1 MTIGEVAAQSR
12 VNIQTVRYYERRG
25 LLATPRRTAAGYR
38 RYQEDV
44 VLRIRLIKRAQ
55 ELGFTLEQIT
65 ELLALRVR
73 HGEACGEVSRQA
85 TVKIV
90 VVQEKLRELENLK
103 RGLERLVEACR
114 RRAPTAECPILEA
127 LEEPVE
133 HA

>member
-1 MTIGEVAAQSR
+1 
-12 VNIQTVRYYERRG
+12 
-25 LLATPRRTAAGYR
+25 
-38 RYQEDV
+38 V
-44 VLRIRLIKRAQ
+44 VPRIRFIKQAQ

-103 RGLERLVEACR
+103 RALERLMEGVRQAGG
-114 RRAPTAECPILEA
+114 
-127 LEEPVE
+127 
-133 HA
+133 